1 MTKKINS
8 KKKHTDDYVASK
20 AKEFDD
26 IKNKQYVTD
35 TLGLFE
41 DEGLPNPFDVVR
53 EFIIEKGLKLYGGQ
67 ALHEHLSKKGKPIY
81 DKYEFPDYDVFSPD
95 AWNHAK
101 ELSDRLFKLG
111 FFFVETKAS
120 IINDKKHQTYKVSV
134 DLIYVLDLTQ
144 IGCNATQLE
153 QGDCVDCGLTLEKQC
168 FSLFNNIP
176 AIDILSNDSKEYT
189 ESYDYKKKTGI
200 LKNKLLVCSPNWLKI
215 SMYLEMSQPYQD
227 PSRLEKVYNRLR
239 LFEEEFKYDLC
250 ELPENFLELDS
261 KLLSFYEN
269 ADIKKLM
276 MYVEKYIDKS
286 KLAHY
291 GSSAYN
297 FYIKGHKYTSE
308 PVLNYE
314 VYTNEVPDEFYLDL
328 LEKLNVEFTD
338 SNKKKSKSKSKSQT
352 PSKSKSKFKFKL
364 VPRIMYWKDI
374 DADNYDIMFSYNN
387 SDYKQLITFT
397 KTYECVPYVQ
407 YKNTRY
413 ASFDRIKYNYYRGA
427 VLPDIIE
434 VSQPYPRK
442 YKCLLRNLLDIETK
456 LKKQQ
461 KSTILSGK
469 YQPFRKECIG
479 GDINKLMDNLYSN
492 FGRNVRMSK
501 KTKLYLDTPKKG
513 LITKI
518 YPAEKDLANVYRPA
532 ETKNKFYNKQIIIKD
547 SQSNKFS
554 NKRKIH
560 SLHKLRQNIHRKSNK
575 QHKLNKHRKSKKRK
589 LTQREIDIRI
599 SNELLRF

>member
-1 MTKKINS
+1 MTKKKN
-8 KKKHTDDYVASK
+8 TDDYVVSK
-20 AKEFDD
+20 AKEFED

-153 QGDCVDCGLTLEKQC
+153 QGECVDCGLTLEKQC

-189 ESYDYKKKTGI
+189 ESYDYTKKTGI

-250 ELPENFLELDS
+250 ELPDNFLELDS
-261 KLLSFYEN
+261 KLLSFYDN
-269 ADIKKLM
+269 PDIKKLM
-276 MYVEKYIDKS
+276 TYVDKYIDNS

-297 FYIKGHKYTSE
+297 FYVKGHKYTSE

-328 LEKLNVEFTD
+328 LEKLNADFTD
-338 SNKKKSKSKSKSQT
+338 SNKKKSKSKSKST
-352 PSKSKSKFKFKL
+352 TLSKSISKSKFKFKL

-397 KTYECVPYVQ
+397 KTYECVPFVQ
-407 YKNTRY
+407 SNGVRY
-413 ASFDRIKYNYYRGA
+413 ASFDRLKYNYYRGA

-442 YKCLLRNLLDIETK
+442 YKCLLRNLLDIENK
-456 LKKQQ
+456 LKKKQ
-461 KSTILSGK
+461 KSEILSGK

-492 FGRNVRMSK
+492 FGNNVRMSK
-501 KTKLYLDTPKKG
+501 KTKLFIDAPKKD

-518 YPAEKDLANVYRPA
+518 YPAEKDSAKVYRPA

-547 SQSNKFS
+547 SKENKKGRKGS
-554 NKRKIH
+554 KRRTH
-560 SLHKLRQNIHRKSNK
+560 SLYNQRNAD
-575 QHKLNKHRKSKKRK
+575 KHHKSKKRK

-599 SNELLRF
+599 SNGLLGF